1 MPELMDD
8 LASVEAETEVDKTE
22 HSWFRG
28 GLAVGL
34 AAGVKVDHESG
45 VIPGVAIVTEG
56 PAKGHG
62 VHLDREFVE
71 TVVEFGN
78 KRKLG
83 LKSRFGHPN
92 MSSTAFGTFLG
103 RYRNFRCEDVVVEG
117 KKVAVGRAD
126 LTLSETSHATPNG
139 DLGKYVLEMAEN
151 EPDMFGTSIVFS
163 PGKTYVR
170 EPKEGKKVYD
180 YYEYDRRDGER
191 YTKKEYVGLPVF
203 VECKALHANDVVDE
217 PAANPQGL
225 FSAWSS
231 ELVAGQVTEFLD
243 EHPEVWDL
251 LKKEQVAK
259 AFFARYE
266 EYRERATGAACSAG
280 APPREEEE
288 QQSQI
293 KENFMANDAGNEAAA
308 SAAVKPAAE
317 TAPAVNFQEQAAK
330 FQAKFGAKAIDYLAK
345 GLTFEQA
352 LSEHVELQAAE
363 LAKAKAAPKEVAAA
377 AQGAE
382 SLAAADT
389 KPAAPEQKQ
398 LTNASG
404 LEKAKELL
412 AAGKFSDLKSAL
424 FAVYRDNP
432 ELKPVPRSNRG

>member
-8 LASVEAETEVDKTE
+8 LASQRVEAETEVDKTE
-22 HSWFRG
+22 HAWFRG

-34 AAGVKVDHESG
+34 AAGVKVDHEAG

-62 VHLDREFVE
+62 VNLDREFVE

-251 LKKEQVAK
+251 LKKKEQVAK

-266 EYRERATGAACSAG
+266 AYREKNKVQQKEDITMAEEANKTEAAAG
-280 APPREEEE
+280 AVAQP
-288 QQSQI
+288 
-293 KENFMANDAGNEAAA
+293 AA
-308 SAAVKPAAE
+308 SAAVV
-317 TAPAVNFQEQAAK
+317 TYSQGDLQK

-389 KPAAPEQKQ
+389 KHAAPEQKP
-398 LTNASG
+398 LTNGSG

-412 AAGKFSDLKSAL
+412 KEGKFSDLKSAL
-424 FAVYRDNP
+424 FAVYQQNP